1 MRTRRRDERGL
12 SNSVQAA
19 VLFPLGLALLLGLVQ
34 WALVTW
40 AESSAM
46 SAAQQ
51 GASVAAQEG
60 STAGEGQAAALTA
73 ADNGSLTAVS
83 SQVSRGPR
91 ETTATVSG
99 RAVVVLWPRE
109 ITKTVVVSTERV
121 TRP

>member
-1 MRTRRRDERGL
+1 M
-12 SNSVQAA
+12 
-19 VLFPLGLALLLGLVQ
+19 LFPLGLALLLGLVQ

-60 STAGEGQAAALTA
+60 SAAGEGQAAALTA
-73 ADNGSLTAVS
+73 ADNGSLTSVS
-83 SQVSRGPR
+83 AQVNRGPR

-109 ITKTVVVSTERV
+109 ISKTVVVSTERV